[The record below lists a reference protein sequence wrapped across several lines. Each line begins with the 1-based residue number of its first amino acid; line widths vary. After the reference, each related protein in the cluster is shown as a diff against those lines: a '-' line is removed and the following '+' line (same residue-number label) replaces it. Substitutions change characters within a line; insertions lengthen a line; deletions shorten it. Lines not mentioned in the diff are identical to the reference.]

1 MQHQRQRYM
10 GGSNVKDLSRERA
23 RLAAAKADIAEME
36 RQQMLGHL
44 VPSASSGRLSSPPH
58 RRVAPAFSASRPRGH
73 AVLSARTPVEA
84 QSIISE
90 PLEEALRELAD
101 AVGGG
106 DEESGD

>member
-44 VPSASSGRLSSPPH
+44 VPERELRDAV
-58 RRVAPAFSASRPRGH
+58 VAAAQTCRTRILGVAKVAH